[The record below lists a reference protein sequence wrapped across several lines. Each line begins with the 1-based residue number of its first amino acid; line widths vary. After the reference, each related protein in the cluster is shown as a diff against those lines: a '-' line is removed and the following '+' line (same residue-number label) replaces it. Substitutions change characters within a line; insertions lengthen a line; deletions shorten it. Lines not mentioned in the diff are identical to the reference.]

1 MKRLNALL
9 VLLVLAIAA
18 FGQEDI
24 KELQQKA
31 EHGDNT
37 AQYTLAT
44 YYRYGSHGAPKDY
57 ELAAFWYQRA
67 ATRSNGSHDADAYS
81 KSRCL
86 FGLCYYEG
94 TARIKQDYAKAVLF
108 FKESNEQ
115 VAYDKLGDCYYYGR
129 GVDKDFKQAVSYY
142 QLGAEGTWGNADALR
157 GLARCHYYGH
167 GVEQNYLEAV
177 RLWERADDAESTYN
191 IGKCYELGLGVEKN
205 QPAATTWYA
214 KSAAKGNV
222 VAMYLLGSRYAHGEK
237 VDEDAARAARYFEQL
252 LAVPDSASTEAASY
266 KLFAKFELA
275 AIYGYGRG
283 VPKDIARAMVLLLKD
298 NAMPDEGLLLLGDI
312 FYQDGTE
319 GTPDS
324 YAKSIGYLEKAR
336 AGANKQAAAAAAF
349 ILSKC
354 YRFGRGVPADVR
366 RADELLAEARAGG
379 WEDDFPVSRFIPVLR
394 IGIEP

>member
-1 MKRLNALL
+1 MKRLNVLL

-31 EHGDNT
+31 EHGDSM
-37 AQYTLAT
+37 AQFTLAT
-44 YYRYGSHGAPKDY
+44 YYRFGSHGVSKNY
-57 ELAAFWYQRA
+57 ELAAFWYHKA
-67 ATRSNGSHDADAYS
+67 ANRSNGSHDADAYS
-81 KSRCL
+81 KSRCV

-115 VAYDKLGDCYYYGR
+115 AAYAKLGDCYYYGR
-129 GVDKDFKQAVSYY
+129 GVAKDFKQAVYYY
-142 QLGAEGTWGNADALR
+142 QLGAEGTFGDMDAMR
-157 GLARCHYYGH
+157 GLARCYYHGH
-167 GVEQNYLEAV
+167 GVTQNYLEAV
-177 RLWERADDAESTYN
+177 HLWERVDDAESAYCL
-191 IGKCYELGLGVEKN
+191 GKCWELGLGVEKD
-205 QPAATTWYA
+205 QSAANTWYA
-214 KSAAKGNV
+214 KSAAKGNPT
-222 VAMYLLGSRYAHGEK
+222 AMYLLGSRFAHGEK
-237 VDEDAARAARYFEQL
+237 VDADAARAARCFKQL
-252 LAVPDSASTEAASY
+252 LAVPDSTLAEAASY

-283 VPKDIARAMVLLLKD
+283 VPKDIARAMELLLKD
-298 NAMPDEGLLLLGDI
+298 IALPDEALLLLGDI

-349 ILSKC
+349 LLSKC

-379 WEDDFPVSRFIPVLR
+379 WEDDFSISRFIPVLR
-394 IGIEP
+394 IEIAP